1 MTPAEYS
8 WDHVLP
14 PPTALLA
21 ECFSA
26 SAEQEAAA
34 ASFAPSLPPDG
45 MSADG
50 GDGDDDDLELH
61 DPIARCDRTS

>member
-8 WDHVLP
+8 CDHVLP

-26 SAEQEAAA
+26 SAEQEAT
-34 ASFAPSLPPDG
+34 PSLPPDG
-45 MSADG
+45 ISADG

-61 DPIARCDRTS
+61 DPIARCDGTS